1 MSKEVSSKD
10 GLGAGIVGL
19 GALYM
24 AYPYASS
31 EIAGDAAFGMLS
43 GLCLIA
49 GFLTVLCGIA
59 VLKFKD

>member
-1 MSKEVSSKD
+1 MSKEVTSKD

-19 GALYM
+19 GVLYM

-31 EIAGDAAFGMLS
+31 ELAGDAAYGMLS

-49 GFLTVLCGIA
+49 GFLTILCGIA
-59 VLKFKD
+59 VVKIKN

>member
-1 MSKEVSSKD
+1 MSREVTSKD

-49 GFLTVLCGIA
+49 GLLTVFCGIA